1 MDDVKLLGH
10 CKDFLSSSGFNEM
23 YFLRSSLFKSAQSKT
38 IYSISGTFSLSS
50 HLISVIFY
58 ITRPLY
64 AELCNC
70 DVCLKLSTF
79 QLNGVSESHK
89 RMSVSWCS
97 FFGCLPRINSNW
109 NLYLLFLSYAV
120 YMINDEGLSGPNI
133 QKSHLSLPAK

>member
-64 AELCNC
+64 AKLYNC
-70 DVCLKLSTF
+70 DVCLKLSTM
-79 QLNGVSESHK
+79 QISRLNSSKTENEIES
-89 RMSVSWCS
+89 
-97 FFGCLPRINSNW
+97 SN
-109 NLYLLFLSYAV
+109 F
-120 YMINDEGLSGPNI
+120 
-133 QKSHLSLPAK
+133 